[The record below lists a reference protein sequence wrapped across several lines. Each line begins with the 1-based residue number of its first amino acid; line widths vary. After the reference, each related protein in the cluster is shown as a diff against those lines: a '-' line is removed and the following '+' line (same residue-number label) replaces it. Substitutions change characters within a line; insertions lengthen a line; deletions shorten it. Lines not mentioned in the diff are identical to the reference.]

1 MKVKK
6 QLKYIDEDIVVVFKW
21 LSQEGY
27 DFFVI
32 RVEDCKKNSFYKE
45 NLKDKEVDYISPARL
60 SDTIGVD
67 AFCPQDQKKLYHSND
82 VIVIAVENTKD

>member
-21 LSQEGY
+21 LSQDGY

-32 RVEDCKKNSFYKE
+32 RKEDCKKNLFYKE

-60 SDTIGVD
+60 SDTIGID
-67 AFCPQDQKKLYHSND
+67 AFCPEDQKKLYHSND
-82 VIVIAVENTKD
+82 VIVIAIENTKD

>member
-6 QLKYIDEDIVVVFKW
+6 QLKYIDEDAVVVFKW
-21 LSQEGY
+21 LSQDGY

-32 RVEDCKKNSFYKE
+32 RAEDCKKDSFYKE
-45 NLKDKEVDYISPARL
+45 NLRDKEVDYISPARL

-67 AFCPQDQKKLYHSND
+67 AFCPEDQKKLYHSND
-82 VIVIAVENTKD
+82 VIVIVLKDTKE